1 MHNLS
6 GGCSSST
13 TTTTTNS
20 SSTGPPPTPPPQAV
34 IRQLLD
40 GARQAAQSGHPSQA
54 LEVPS
59 WHPQASQLCRTPNRW
74 LSPPQLVVQ
83 ALQLHAGREG
93 AAPILQ
99 QAAQHAHAARAA
111 DELAALLDL
120 VALHTGAAA
129 GGGGLQ
135 VGGSRGRRAAGGRQ
149 QGAEGCRWAAA
160 GGGSR
165 GRQQG
170 AKGCRWAAAGGGG
183 LQVGSSM
190 GWALA
195 RKQPAAP
202 SAGSS
207 NVQQRT
213 ATHGQLSTLHG
224 PVSHQQQDVAPGL
237 YKHHHVYMVTGCDRL
252 CLYLQSAPACC
263 CCRHHRPPTRT

>member
-135 VGGSRGRRAAGGRQ
+135 GAAAGGEGLQVGGSRRRRAAGGQ
-149 QGAEGCRWAAA
+149 QHGLGAGSQAA
-160 GGGSR
+160 GGTIS
-165 GRQQG
+165 RQQQR
-170 AKGCRWAAAGGGG
+170 AAAHCHPWAAVNPARACISSAAGRCSRVI
-183 LQVGSSM
+183 Q
-190 GWALA
+190 
-195 RKQPAAP
+195 AP
-202 SAGSS
+202 PR
-207 NVQQRT
+207 V
-213 ATHGQLSTLHG
+213 HGHRLRQAVPVPTVSTCVL
-224 PVSHQQQDVAPGL
+224 L
-237 YKHHHVYMVTGCDRL
+237 L
-252 CLYLQSAPACC
+252 
-263 CCRHHRPPTRT
+263 